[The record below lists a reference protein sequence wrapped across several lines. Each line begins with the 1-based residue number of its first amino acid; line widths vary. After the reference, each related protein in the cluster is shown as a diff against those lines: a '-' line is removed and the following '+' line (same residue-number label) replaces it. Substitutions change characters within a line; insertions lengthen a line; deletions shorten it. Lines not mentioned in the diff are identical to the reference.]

1 MKQHRL
7 AAAIALVGLVL
18 SGCDS
23 QTNVELKTP
32 AQKASYGI
40 GLNMGKSLSQ
50 EGMDDLDSKA
60 VAKGIEDALGKKK
73 QQLTDEELTEAF
85 AFLQKRAEERM
96 AAIGDENAKAGKKFL
111 EENGKRDG
119 VTTTASG
126 LQYEIVKKADGPQPK
141 ATDVV
146 TVHYEGRLT
155 DGTVFDSSIERGSP
169 IDLPVSGVIPGWV
182 EALQLMHVG
191 EKIKLYIPSELAY
204 GAQSPSPAIP
214 ANSVLVF
221 DMELLGIKD
230 PSKPDAEPEAGA
242 AAQPGSQG
250 GREEVIFPPRCMKRP
265 VHDGA
270 FSFADSAEP
279 RRCREGLKTGRGH
292 GRCYPYAHICRTSTR
307 PTVLTSGCPLR

>member
-146 TVHYEGRLT
+146 IVHYEGRLT

-242 AAQPGSQG
+242 AAQP
-250 GREEVIFPPRCMKRP
+250 EAK
-265 VHDGA
+265 
-270 FSFADSAEP
+270 ADA
-279 RRCREGLKTGRGH
+279 KK
-292 GRCYPYAHICRTSTR
+292 
-307 PTVLTSGCPLR
+307 

>member
-182 EALQLMHVG
+182 EALQLMRRALDVYNALKG
-191 EKIKLYIPSELAY
+191 EKIDKD
-204 GAQSPSPAIP
+204 QSIH
-214 ANSVLVF
+214 NL
-221 DMELLGIKD
+221 
-230 PSKPDAEPEAGA
+230 
-242 AAQPGSQG
+242 
-250 GREEVIFPPRCMKRP
+250 
-265 VHDGA
+265 
-270 FSFADSAEP
+270 
-279 RRCREGLKTGRGH
+279 
-292 GRCYPYAHICRTSTR
+292 
-307 PTVLTSGCPLR
+307 